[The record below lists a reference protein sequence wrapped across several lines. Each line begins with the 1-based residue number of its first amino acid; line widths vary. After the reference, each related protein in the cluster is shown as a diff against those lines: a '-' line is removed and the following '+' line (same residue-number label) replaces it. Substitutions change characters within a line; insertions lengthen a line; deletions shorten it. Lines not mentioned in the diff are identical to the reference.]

1 MSKKTGIS
9 PTLIGIDGVN
19 KPETSDPLPDVM
31 VDQPR
36 MVYSNEKDKKR
47 LMQEHMHL
55 QVGKVQDAV
64 ENFIELHVRDK
75 GEKLHDNRLRT
86 ERCAR
91 YLRRYTRACC
101 AKTEAFS
108 IMLQLVGTLDEFIS
122 AFIEKLMTKFKF
134 LGTKKHRDGPN
145 DSRHKYRHTFVLST
159 LIVKNGKVYRLTI
172 ILYSRHSV
180 GRFLSNYGPANTFVE
195 FMKSY
200 RKEYNGDIHYEDQ
213 YYKDD
218 GAYYVKR
225 NKDGCVLSKNNKL
238 MGIIPPQPSNNSSL
252 THYRIIPPMTIYQ
265 KGETHFEFLEKFKLP
280 SFWKEK
286 KPNVQGEAVHVKWH
300 QLTNELTDHSYLQLE
315 YNEKKLYE
323 GVDVMIFP
331 ENCRRYNHPAIY
343 AHAINILK
351 EQHPELSLRQK
362 KDLCLIGLVHHSSIT
377 YYCLLRH
384 LSIGEENLGSK
395 NMLQLYFDYAKKF
408 GLKHMGGIQQ
418 RMQIS
423 CGDTDYVKTFGEQKT
438 QKALD
443 IFITTLQTG
452 GYYNQ
457 ETKRRFQ
464 TKYNDDLMAIKGIG
478 LICGLS
484 LPCLLLFTGIVTS
497 KVAVLT
503 AIQTTPNMEKKKK
516 NHVVTFNAKLVA
528 TNVIDSEKDEIV
540 DCEGMLDIWDR
551 ALPELDRTN
560 FGDCEQTMCAALRL
574 QRRNDVIIR
583 NMCTYNLNFKNE
595 QVEVNPFGKGN
606 EYQQLVFTD
615 VDPTNSC
622 PHIQVNPSVDLHL
635 SWPQ

>member
-1 MSKKTGIS
+1 MSKKTGIV
-9 PTLIGIDGVN
+9 PNLIGIEGVN
-19 KPETSDPLPDVM
+19 KPETAEPLPDST
-31 VDQPR
+31 VDQPE

-64 ENFIELHVRDK
+64 ENFIKLHVRDK
-75 GEKLHDNRLRT
+75 GEKLHDNQLRT
-86 ERCAR
+86 KRCALH
-91 YLRRYTRACC
+91 LRRYTRARC

-108 IMLQLVGTLDEFIS
+108 VMLQLVGTEKEFIA
-122 AFIEKLMTKFKF
+122 AFKETAGKKFKF

-159 LIVKNGKVYRLTI
+159 LIVKDGIVYRLTI
-172 ILYSRHSV
+172 ILYSRQSV

-195 FMKSY
+195 FMNSY

-225 NKDGCVLSKNNKL
+225 NKDGGVLSKNNKL

-252 THYRIIPPMTIYQ
+252 TRYRIIPPMTIYQ
-265 KGETHFEFLEKFKLP
+265 KGETHFDFLDKFGLP
-280 SFWKEK
+280 SFWKEEK
-286 KPNVQGEAVHVKWH
+286 SNLEEAVHVKWH
-300 QLTNELTDHSYLQLE
+300 QLTKELTDNSGLQYE
-315 YNEKKLYE
+315 YNETKLYE

-351 EQHPELSLRQK
+351 QQHPELSMRQK

-384 LSIGEENLGSK
+384 ISIGVKNLGSK
-395 NMLQLYFDYAKKF
+395 NMLQLYFDYANKF
-408 GLKHMGGIQQ
+408 GLPIMGGIQQ
-418 RMQIS
+418 RMVLS
-423 CGDTDYVKTFGEQKT
+423 CGANDYVETFGKQKT
-438 QKALD
+438 QTALET
-443 IFITTLQTG
+443 FITTLQTG
-452 GYYNQ
+452 GYYNK

-464 TKYNDDLMAIKGIG
+464 KKYNKDLMAIDGIG

-503 AIQTTPNMEKKKK
+503 AIKTTPNMEKKNQ
-516 NHVVTFNAKLVA
+516 NHVATFNDKLVA
-528 TNVIDSEKDEIV
+528 TNVIDSLKDGIV
-540 DCEGMLDIWDR
+540 DCDAMLDIWDQ

-560 FGDCEQTMCAALRL
+560 FGDCEQTMCAALRK
-574 QRRNDVIIR
+574 QRKNDVIIR

-606 EYQQLVFTD
+606 EYQELVFTN
-615 VDPTNSC
+615 VDPTTDC
-622 PHIQVNPSVDLHL
+622 PHIEVNLSEDLNL